1 MSGKGRN
8 IEGMMESKSFTLLLG
23 QGGEGGI
30 FDDGFKKFESATK
43 MGKKLLNSCGLNFED
58 PIPPVN
64 ERVLQWAKE
73 ISKIVQNLKFDN
85 EFETDTLK
93 KLNSSI
99 ANTWDFLKCKAKV
112 EANTQN

>member
-8 IEGMMESKSFTLLLG
+8 IEGMESKSFTLLLG
-23 QGGEGGI
+23 QGGGI

-73 ISKIVQNLKFDN
+73 ISKIVQYLKFDN
-85 EFETDTLK
+85 EYKTDTLK
-93 KLNSSI
+93 KLE
-99 ANTWDFLKCKAKV
+99 LQHC
-112 EANTQN
+112 